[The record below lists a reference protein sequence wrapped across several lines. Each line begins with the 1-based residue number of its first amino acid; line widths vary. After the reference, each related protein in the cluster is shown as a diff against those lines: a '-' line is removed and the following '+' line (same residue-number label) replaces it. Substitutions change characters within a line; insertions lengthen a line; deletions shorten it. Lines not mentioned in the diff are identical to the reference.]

1 MYTLGTSVSNVHH
14 TSSSLSCVYT
24 IYLYIFV
31 SFTHHQ
37 TYCHHQQTSK
47 YFIIQI
53 SKARNTHTLTQW
65 FVVLTG
71 LTGPTFQ
78 FFSLLEIQLQMMSSF
93 FNTLL
98 PELLKGQIWSLG
110 GRMCHDGNFGITSTW
125 NSHENISFNGCDL
138 RVFKC
143 SFQSILTTTGM
154 CPALLSSRKMPLH
167 RHGLSESI
175 KPNLNENDC
184 CIPRH
189 EHPNCNMLLMNNIL
203 QHLEWQKSPVLTQ
216 LLHPH
221 WCRILSINSMLCM
234 PVH

>member
-1 MYTLGTSVSNVHH
+1 
-14 TSSSLSCVYT
+14 
-24 IYLYIFV
+24 
-31 SFTHHQ
+31 
-37 TYCHHQQTSK
+37 
-47 YFIIQI
+47 
-53 SKARNTHTLTQW
+53 
-65 FVVLTG
+65 
-71 LTGPTFQ
+71 
-78 FFSLLEIQLQMMSSF
+78 MSSF

-110 GRMCHDGNFGITSTW
+110 GRMCHDGNFAITSTW

-189 EHPNCNMLLMNNIL
+189 ATCSWWTTSCSIWNGKNPQYLLSFYIPIMYACVLVSSVQCMMRQFFQFAARYHLISFIL
-203 QHLEWQKSPVLTQ
+203 EEDPIPKMPSNLCFGGINVGEYPGNAVQKF
-216 LLHPH
+216 
-221 WCRILSINSMLCM
+221 CDI
-234 PVH
+234 